1 MTGYRGHV
9 ELRQYRYFVAVAEEL
24 SFTKA
29 AKRLSMAQPP
39 LSQQIAKMEGELG
52 VRLFTRDHR
61 SVALTESGVAL
72 LAECYA
78 LLEQEKR
85 ARDVVAEISGLSG
98 GRLRVG
104 AMPSLLVGL
113 LPGALDIL
121 RSRLPDIDVVA
132 EELDDADQVE
142 RLAQQRLDIGL
153 GRLRGP
159 LDGFEITE
167 FGTEPIVVALPREHR
182 LAHRRA
188 VSLRDCAEESFVM
201 FRRSQAPQVYDTYL
215 AACMSAG
222 FAMNVA
228 EESSVGDHSML
239 GLVACRRGIALV
251 PLTTAQVRV
260 PGVVYRRL
268 SGATDVRL
276 PISLIWRRRAV
287 PRFAAAFAGALKAQ
301 LRHTSVA

>member
-1 MTGYRGHV
+1 M

-29 AKRLSMAQPP
+29 ARRLSMAQPP
-39 LSQQIAKMEGELG
+39 LSQQIAKMERELG
-52 VRLFTRDHR
+52 VRLFNRDHR
-61 SVALTESGVAL
+61 NVTLTEPGTAL
-72 LAECYA
+72 LTECYA
-78 LLEQEKR
+78 LFEQEKR
-85 ARDVVAEISGLSG
+85 ARDVVAEVSGQSG
-98 GRLRVG
+98 GHLRVG

-113 LPGALDIL
+113 LPGALGIF
-121 RSRLPDIDVVA
+121 RTKFPDVDVVS
-132 EELDDADQVE
+132 EELDDADQLE

-159 LDGFEITE
+159 LEGFEITE
-167 FGTEPIVVALPREHR
+167 LGTEPIALALPRDHR
-182 LAHRRA
+182 FADRRA

-201 FRRSQAPQVYDTYL
+201 FRRAQAPQVYDTYL
-215 AACMSAG
+215 TACMSAG
-222 FAMNVA
+222 FAMSVA

-268 SGATDVRL
+268 SGATDARL
-276 PISLIWRRRAV
+276 PISLIWRKRAA
-287 PRFAAAFAGALKAQ
+287 PRFAAAFARALKAQ
-301 LRHTSVA
+301 LRDTSVGSQ